1 MMRKDVDEIKKEATN
16 LNNLI
21 KKTKNEI
28 QKMGK
33 DMDEIK
39 KVCTSKTFIR

>member
-1 MMRKDVDEIKKEATN
+1 MRKDVDEIKKEATN